1 MMLVKLYRLNWV
13 ESRFSFL
20 SLHFFACFVIPNLSY
35 CLTFAFLLP
44 SCPLFKSKL
53 RRVFPGGCRRFF
65 HCLHLN
71 ILSYLVQNC
80 VIYFSSCVSR
90 LQFLVGFNARSYK
103 TGIKNKKQ
111 KTWNIDRLVVGRQE
125 EHPTCKNWVMRCWC
139 WCGYMSEIR
148 CRLFAC
154 GPADATAI
162 PKPRYLLP
170 HFNLDWFYL
179 SGTGLPGLFWKRA

>member
-1 MMLVKLYRLNWV
+1 MLVKLYRLNWV

-20 SLHFFACFVIPNLSY
+20 SLHFLPVLLFPISLIASPLPSY
-35 CLTFAFLLP
+35 CRPAHFLNP
-44 SCPLFKSKL
+44 SCAVCSQ
-53 RRVFPGGCRRFF
+53 VGAGGFF

-80 VIYFSSCVSR
+80 VIYFSSCVSC

-139 WCGYMSEIR
+139 GYMSGIR

-154 GPADATAI
+154 GPGDATAV

>member
-90 LQFLVGFNARSYK
+90 LQFLVGFNDDHTKRELK
-103 TGIKNKKQ
+103 TKNKKHG
-111 KTWNIDRLVVGRQE
+111 TLIDLWLGVRKSTRPVKIE
-125 EHPTCKNWVMRCWC
+125 
-139 WCGYMSEIR
+139 
-148 CRLFAC
+148 
-154 GPADATAI
+154 
-162 PKPRYLLP
+162 
-170 HFNLDWFYL
+170 
-179 SGTGLPGLFWKRA
+179 